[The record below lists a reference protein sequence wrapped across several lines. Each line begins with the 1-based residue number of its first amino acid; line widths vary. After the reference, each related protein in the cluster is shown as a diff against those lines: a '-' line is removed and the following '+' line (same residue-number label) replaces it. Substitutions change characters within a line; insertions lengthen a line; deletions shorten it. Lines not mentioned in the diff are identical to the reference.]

1 MQQPTVEVLR
11 ASRWERIAN
20 LVMGAVLA
28 LMGLSSPLLFVVPGS
43 SARVFCVVLGGLL
56 AIAGIVLTV
65 RALRVAVVLDVDEL
79 RYTGFFVSTT
89 IPKSAITTV
98 LDDCTVEWRSPD
110 GRERRTALWVFRPAY
125 VDDGTKFAPYWRWR
139 REGLVRVREWAGA
152 RAV

>member
-1 MQQPTVEVLR
+1 MQHAAVEVLR

-28 LMGLSSPLLFVVPGS
+28 LMGLSSPLIFLVPGS
-43 SARVFCVVLGGLL
+43 SARVFCVVLGALF
-56 AIAGIVLTV
+56 AVAGITLTV
-65 RALRVAVVLDVDEL
+65 RALRVAVVLDTDEL
-79 RYTGFFVSTT
+79 RYTGFFASTT
-89 IPKSAITTV
+89 IPRDAITTV

-125 VDDGTKFAPYWRWR
+125 VDDGTNFAPYWRWR
-139 REGLVRVREWAGA
+139 RAGLLRVRQWAGA

>member
-1 MQQPTVEVLR
+1 MQHAAVEVLR

-28 LMGLSSPLLFVVPGS
+28 LMGLSSPLLFLVPGS
-43 SARVFCVVLGGLL
+43 SARVFCVALGALF
-56 AIAGIVLTV
+56 AVAGITLTV
-65 RALRVAVVLDVDEL
+65 RALRVAVVLDTDEL
-79 RYTGFFVSTT
+79 RYTGFFASAT
-89 IPKSAITTV
+89 IPRDAITTV
-98 LDDCTVEWRSPD
+98 LDDCTVEWRSAD

-139 REGLVRVREWAGA
+139 RAGLLRVRQWAGA